1 MKNLLPFLALTAP
14 AFGCDNPFGYSY
26 LTETLAPG
34 RTEIVQ
40 WVTAR
45 LGRDVGA
52 GYDARYRGF
61 DLKTEYEI
69 GLSPTEQL
77 SFYFNNRYLDSSVRE
92 GLRFDG
98 YQIAYMRMH
107 AHPDKHAWGQAIYL
121 DPGLQ
126 GTVISHLLVAYDTA
140 TKQFHPQ
147 DVDDIQLSP
156 QIIADLLAWVS
167 EHIIDFFVLTLQN
180 AKGLEARYKVL
191 AEQKADSVS
200 TTDGSKG

>member
-1 MKNLLPFLALTAP
+1 MSAN
-14 AFGCDNPFGYSY
+14 
-26 LTETLAPG
+26 
-34 RTEIVQ
+34 
-40 WVTAR
+40 
-45 LGRDVGA
+45 
-52 GYDARYRGF
+52 
-61 DLKTEYEI
+61 
-69 GLSPTEQL
+69 LSPDFRLPEGRVIFMSYGLLNRL
-77 SFYFNNRYLDSSVRE
+77 SMIIGE
-92 GLRFDG
+92 
-98 YQIAYMRMH
+98 
-107 AHPDKHAWGQAIYL
+107 PDNLPAIYL

-126 GTVISHLLVAYDTA
+126 GTVISHLLGAYDTA